1 MNPDDLKKELENL
14 TKNSSLFEIQQ
25 YINHMVKVRHFDND
39 NPTNLML
46 FLTEELGELG
56 ELGKEV
62 RKREKLKVD
71 VDKETKV
78 DVEGEIVD
86 VFIYLLSLCR
96 VLDIDLLEAFQKKE
110 RINSS
115 RTWE

>member
-1 MNPDDLKKELENL
+1 MNPDDLKKELQSL
-14 TKNSSLFEIQQ
+14 TKDSSLFEIQQ
-25 YINHMVKVRHFDND
+25 YINHMVEVRHFDND

-46 FLTEELGELG
+46 FLTEELGELA
-56 ELGKEV
+56 KEV
-62 RKREKLKVD
+62 RKREKLKLD

-86 VFIYLLSLCR
+86 IFIYLLSLCR
-96 VLDIDLLEAFQKKE
+96 VLDINLMEAFQKKE
-110 RINSS
+110 QINSN